1 MSQRYINS
9 TMKKV
14 LHILIL
20 FSLLQTVQAQT
31 ADEKI
36 YPLNS
41 DQKSPDFLQYRN
53 RWNLKLGAGF
63 GTTWRYKENLMD
75 ASAFSL
81 SAEPSYRL
89 TNYIAIGMR
98 GEYTFM
104 KSYLAK
110 SGRINSSNMGSISLT
125 GDVIKLWK
133 NQYAP
138 FIGLGAGAYF
148 LGSGEHADGNLTNE
162 DIPGDRQK
170 LGTRFGVSPRIG
182 MNIKSFSV
190 AVEVHLIDEK
200 TFHNRDY
207 AILKVGYTL

>member
-1 MSQRYINS
+1 MFF
-9 TMKKV
+9 
-14 LHILIL
+14 L
-20 FSLLQTVQAQT
+20 FQTVEAQNSE
-31 ADEKI
+31 EKM
-36 YPLNS
+36 YPINN
-41 DQKSPDFLQYRN
+41 DQSSPDFLQYRN

-110 SGRINSSNMGSISLT
+110 AGRINSSNMGSISLT
-125 GDVIKLWK
+125 GDLIKLWK

-138 FIGLGAGAYF
+138 FIGVGAGAYF
-148 LGSGEHADGNLTNE
+148 LGSGTHTSSNSANE
-162 DIPGDRQK
+162 TIPGERQS
-170 LGTRFGVSPRIG
+170 LGTRFGVSPRVGI
-182 MNIKSFSV
+182 NIKSFSV
-190 AVEVHLIDEK
+190 AVEMHLIDEK